1 IVVIAASKND
11 LVILELSSF
20 QLQDLSLSPHV
31 AVITNL
37 FSDHMDHHKDEGLYS
52 AADPRIIETI
62 GSTTSLVAGEF
73 NRLNDEINRSLA
85 VLIAGTIL
93 LDTVNLDDEAGRVTD
108 ADKEIAA
115 QVLPLCPVSQQEFFD
130 NVQKEKFNVVGL
142 STNDLLRKDY
152 KEWQFATMKC
162 GIGSALLPVSD
173 WSEMDKDL
181 AAGFAAF
188 SKKQNL
194 DLLLS
199 MNAYTDPDFHRD
211 LVLFCKSKD
220 AHDALF
226 AYLQDNI
233 LFLETESG
241 CSRIFST
248 MPGIYNYLA
257 NTQAKLLCQGQFH
270 GRHLAAK
277 FICSRIACRLCTY
290 FSFFMVVKD
299 N

>member
-1 IVVIAASKND
+1 MNDVVFFDEVDFDKLMEKAKLVLVDHNKLASNLEKHND
-11 LVILELSSF
+11 QV
-20 QLQDLSLSPHV
+20 V
-31 AVITNL
+31 AVL
-37 FSDHMDHHKDEGLYS
+37 DHHKDEGLYS

-73 NRLNDEINRSLA
+73 NRFNDEINRSLA

-93 LDTVNLDDEAGRVTD
+93 LDTVNLDDEAGRVTE

-115 QVLPLCPVSQQEFFD
+115 QVLPLCPLSQQEFFD
-130 NVQKEKFNVVGL
+130 NVQKEKFNVAGL

-188 SKKQNL
+188 SKKQDL
-194 DLLLS
+194 DVLLS
-199 MNAYTDPDFHRD
+199 MNAYTNPGFHRD

-220 AHDALF
+220 AHDALLS
-226 AYLQDNI
+226 YLQEKGLD
-233 LFLETESG
+233 LTPLDLPVQKQGDSG
-241 CSRIFST
+241 FVGFYKQGNPGVSRKKLQPLLADFS
-248 MPGIYNYLA
+248 
-257 NTQAKLLCQGQFH
+257 
-270 GRHLAAK
+270 
-277 FICSRIACRLCTY
+277 
-290 FSFFMVVKD
+290 
-299 N
+299 